1 MEKNGISWNASSFSS
16 LQISCV
22 CLSYVLPFAFL
33 QRLDMEWHTLAQQPP
48 TLPLY
53 STLLW
58 HSSLLVKEASHNYTH
73 VCAATAKK
81 GIINTARIKKKKFVH
96 CYCKNICPESKKRC
110 LKNVLNFCEHSCLKV
125 DGMLKGAWRR
135 GWKAIWEKCIWTYRS
150 KALPI

>member
-1 MEKNGISWNASSFSS
+1 MLLVSLLFKFLAFVFLMFFLLLFSNDWTWNGTLWHSS
-16 LQISCV
+16 LLLYQ
-22 CLSYVLPFAFL
+22 
-33 QRLDMEWHTLAQQPP
+33 
-48 TLPLY
+48 PLY

-58 HSSLLVKEASHNYTH
+58 HSTLLVKEASHNYTH

-135 GWKAIWEKCIWTYRS
+135 GWKAIWEKCI
-150 KALPI
+150 